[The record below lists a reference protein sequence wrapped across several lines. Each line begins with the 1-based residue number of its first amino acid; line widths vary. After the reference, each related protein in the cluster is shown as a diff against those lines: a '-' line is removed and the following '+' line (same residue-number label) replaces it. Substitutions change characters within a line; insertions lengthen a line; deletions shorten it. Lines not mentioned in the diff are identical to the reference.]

1 MSDPHQTSDPIHEY
15 YSVKENC
22 FTDICEARKA
32 FGSTLTTEEQYDAME
47 KGLGI
52 MFLHCP
58 EEISGIVEATIMEA
72 DMRRHYFNFDN
83 A

>member
-1 MSDPHQTSDPIHEY
+1 MSDHIAPDPIHEY
-15 YSVKENC
+15 YSDKENC
-22 FTDICEARKA
+22 FADICEARKA
-32 FGSTLTTEEQYDAME
+32 FGSTLTTEDQYDAME

-58 EEISGIVEATIMEA
+58 EEISVIVEATMSEA
-72 DMRRHYFNFDN
+72 AWRRPYFNFDN

>member
-1 MSDPHQTSDPIHEY
+1 MSDPHQTSDLIHEY

-22 FTDICEARKA
+22 FTDIREARKA
-32 FGSTLTTEEQYDAME
+32 FGSTLTTEDQYDAME

-52 MFLHCP
+52 MYLHCP
-58 EEISGIVEATIMEA
+58 EEISEIVLATMQEATY
-72 DMRRHYFNFDN
+72 RKPFFNFHL